1 MAPTAKPILFHYG
14 PSIYSHRVLWYLWL
28 RGIPYD
34 ECVQPPVMPRLD
46 LASIDVGYRKMP
58 LLAIG
63 RDVYC
68 DSRLIISKLED
79 LYPGSDLAP
88 STPAEAGT
96 QKLFESYTIDGG
108 IFANAVKLIPYWTD
122 VSLLKNKAF
131 LDDRQKLMGGRRMTR
146 EAMEAGRPDGL
157 QHIRQAFEL
166 LETTFLADGRNWILG
181 TKGPTL
187 ADIDASW
194 PFEWLIVD
202 RNMKDSLPE
211 DHVSE
216 KLYPKVYA
224 WVRRFMGVVEERK
237 KSCSQ
242 PTTLDGETMAARIW
256 EAAQTSDVIGF
267 SAIDPLGLKQ
277 GDEVEVF
284 PSDYGQMGKSSGKI
298 VGLSTSEVVI
308 RNKQDILLH
317 FPRWNFS
324 IKKASPSTS
333 RPSRSVEPSKRLP
346 RMRMLYHPFSPFARK
361 VMVLAH
367 ELGLSQHI
375 ELEKVVICPVPF
387 PGWSDNNEDVSAY
400 NPMAKIPCLISDD
413 VPYGIYDSDV
423 ICEYLE
429 NLVSVIHRKDARYW
443 QLHTLHACADG
454 IMDASVL
461 ITYEVRIRKAR
472 GLFFDEWMEG
482 QKKKIIRGLDRLE
495 SAAKSG
501 VLLGPSAS
509 PASADEV
516 TVAVAVAMASR
527 AEYLGIERGNGRPNL
542 EGWLAKWEQRKSF
555 LDTPPGPKD
564 WVFESKDKNE
574 SKI

>member
-1 MAPTAKPILFHYG
+1 
-14 PSIYSHRVLWYLWL
+14 
-28 RGIPYD
+28 
-34 ECVQPPVMPRLD
+34 
-46 LASIDVGYRKMP
+46 
-58 LLAIG
+58 
-63 RDVYC
+63 
-68 DSRLIISKLED
+68 
-79 LYPGSDLAP
+79 
-88 STPAEAGT
+88 
-96 QKLFESYTIDGG
+96 
-108 IFANAVKLIPYWTD
+108 
-122 VSLLKNKAF
+122 
-131 LDDRQKLMGGRRMTR
+131 
-146 EAMEAGRPDGL
+146 
-157 QHIRQAFEL
+157 
-166 LETTFLADGRNWILG
+166 
-181 TKGPTL
+181 
-187 ADIDASW
+187 
-194 PFEWLIVD
+194 
-202 RNMKDSLPE
+202 
-211 DHVSE
+211 
-216 KLYPKVYA
+216 
-224 WVRRFMGVVEERK
+224 
-237 KSCSQ
+237 
-242 PTTLDGETMAARIW
+242 
-256 EAAQTSDVIGF
+256 
-267 SAIDPLGLKQ
+267 
-277 GDEVEVF
+277 
-284 PSDYGQMGKSSGKI
+284 
-298 VGLSTSEVVI
+298 
-308 RNKQDILLH
+308 
-317 FPRWNFS
+317 
-324 IKKASPSTS
+324 
-333 RPSRSVEPSKRLP
+333 
-346 RMRMLYHPFSPFARK
+346 MLYHPFSPFARK